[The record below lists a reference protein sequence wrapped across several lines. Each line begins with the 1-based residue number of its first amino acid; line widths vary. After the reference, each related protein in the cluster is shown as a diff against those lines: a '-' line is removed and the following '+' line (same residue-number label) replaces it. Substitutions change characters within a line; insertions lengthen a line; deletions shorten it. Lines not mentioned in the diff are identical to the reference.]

1 MIVLYT
7 SPGCASCKKVK
18 NWLNEHDID
27 YIEKNTFTSLLQKSE
42 IKYLL
47 LRSDNGT
54 DDIVSKRS
62 KIIKQRKID
71 VDSMTIDEL
80 TSFITHN
87 PSVLKRPIMLSADN
101 FLVGYDAEK
110 IDIFKKNRSSLYD
123 ANI

>member
-87 PSVLKRPIMLSADN
+87 PSVLKRPIMLSAEN